1 MIQINDLSFSYGR
14 NKVFDRLTLSLEK
27 GNIYGLLGQNG
38 VGKTTLLKIMAGLL
52 KSEQAACRVNGFH
65 PYKRKPVF
73 LADIYYLP
81 EEPAC
86 PPGTVGELG
95 KNYGIFYP
103 GFKKEKFYS
112 LLDRFEVKPEKRFK
126 DLSAGQQK
134 KAYISYALSLN
145 TGILLLDE
153 PSNGLDIPSKAL
165 FRSIVAGHINEEHIM
180 VISTHQVRD
189 LEHLI
194 DPVIIL
200 DNKGVLLHATV
211 QKITEKVCFVTKS
224 DSDPDALY
232 SEETPLGY
240 AMVKANT
247 CGLDTKVNLEALFN
261 AVLTHKE
268 WFDENFKEFDHE

>member
-1 MIQINDLSFSYGR
+1 MIQISDLSFSYSG
-14 NKVFDRLTLSLEK
+14 NKVFENLTLSMDK
-27 GNIYGLLGQNG
+27 GNVYGLLGQNG
-38 VGKTTLLKIMAGLL
+38 VGKTTLLKIMSGLL
-52 KSEQAACRVNGFH
+52 KSTPAACNVDGFH
-65 PYKRKPVF
+65 PYKRQPAF

-86 PPGTVGELG
+86 PPGTVGDLG

-103 GFKKEKFYS
+103 GFKIEKFYS

-134 KAYISYALSLN
+134 KAHISYALSLN
-145 TGILLLDE
+145 TGILFLDE

-165 FRSIVAGHINEEHIM
+165 FRSIVAGHINDDRIM
-180 VISTHQVRD
+180 VILTHQVRD

-200 DNKGVLLHATV
+200 DHKGVLLNATIAE
-211 QKITEKVCFVTKS
+211 ITEKICFVIKS

-232 SEETPLGY
+232 SEETPMGY
-240 AMVKANT
+240 AMVKANSR
-247 CGLDTKVNLEALFN
+247 GLDTKVNLEALFN
-261 AVLTHKE
+261 AVLKHKD
-268 WFDENFKEFDHE
+268 WFDEHFKRV

>member
-1 MIQINDLSFSYGR
+1 MIQINDLSFSYSR
-14 NKVFDRLTLSLEK
+14 NKVFDSLTLSLEK
-27 GNIYGLLGQNG
+27 GNVYGLLGQNG

-52 KSEQAACRVNGFH
+52 KSEQAACQVNGFH
-65 PYKRKPVF
+65 PYKRQPAF
-73 LADIYYLP
+73 LEDIYYLP

-86 PPGTVGELG
+86 PRGTVAEMG
-95 KNYGIFYP
+95 KNNGVFYP
-103 GFKKEKFYS
+103 GFKMGKFYS

-134 KAYISYALSLN
+134 KAHISYALSLN

-165 FRSIVAGHINEEHIM
+165 FRSIMAGFINDERII

-189 LEHLI
+189 LENLI

-200 DNKGVLLHATV
+200 DNKGVLLHAAI
-211 QKITEKVCFVTKS
+211 QEITEKVCFVTKS

-240 AMVKANT
+240 AMVKANNQA
-247 CGLDTKVNLEALFN
+247 LDTKVNLEALFN

-268 WFDENFKEFDHE
+268 WFDEHFKRV

>member
-1 MIQINDLSFSYGR
+1 MD
-14 NKVFDRLTLSLEK
+14 K
-27 GNIYGLLGQNG
+27 GNVYGLLGQNG
-38 VGKTTLLKIMAGLL
+38 VGKTTLLKIMSGLL
-52 KSEQAACRVNGFH
+52 KSTPAACNVDGFH
-65 PYKRKPVF
+65 PYKRQPAF

-86 PPGTVGELG
+86 PPGTVGDLG

-103 GFKKEKFYS
+103 GFKIEKFYS

-134 KAYISYALSLN
+134 KAHISYALSLN
-145 TGILLLDE
+145 TGILFLDE

-165 FRSIVAGHINEEHIM
+165 FRSIVAGHINDDRIM

-200 DNKGVLLHATV
+200 DHKGVLLNATIAE
-211 QKITEKVCFVTKS
+211 ITEKICFVTKS

-232 SEETPLGY
+232 SEETPMGY
-240 AMVKANT
+240 AMVKANSR
-247 CGLDTKVNLEALFN
+247 GLDTKVNLEALFN
-261 AVLTHKE
+261 AVLKHKD
-268 WFDENFKEFDHE
+268 WFDEHFKRV

>member
-1 MIQINDLSFSYGR
+1 MIQINDLSFNYSR
-14 NKVFDRLTLSLEK
+14 NKVFEHLTLSLEK
-27 GNIYGLLGQNG
+27 GNVYGLLGQNG

-52 KSEQAACRVNGFH
+52 KSEYTACMVNGWN
-65 PYKRKPVF
+65 PYKRQPAF

-95 KNYGIFYP
+95 HNYGTFYP
-103 GFKKEKFYS
+103 GFKIEQFYS
-112 LLDRFEVKPEKRFK
+112 LLERFEVKPEKKFK

-134 KAYISYALSLN
+134 KAHISYALSLN

-165 FRSIVAGHINEEHIM
+165 FRSIVSGYINDDRIM

-189 LEHLI
+189 LENLI

-200 DNKGVLLHATV
+200 DNKEVLLHATI
-211 QKITEKVCFVTKS
+211 QEISEKVCFITKS
-224 DSDPDALY
+224 DNDPEALY
-232 SEETPLGY
+232 TEETPLGY
-240 AMVKANT
+240 AMVKYNT
-247 CGLDTKVNLEALFN
+247 QGLDTKVNLEALFN
-261 AVLTHKE
+261 AVLSHKE
-268 WFDENFKEFDHE
+268 WFNEHFK

>member
-1 MIQINDLSFSYGR
+1 MIQINDLSFNYSR
-14 NKVFDRLTLSLEK
+14 NKVFEHLTLSLEK
-27 GNIYGLLGQNG
+27 GNEYGLLGQNG

-52 KSEQAACRVNGFH
+52 KSERTACMVNGFH
-65 PYKRKPVF
+65 PYKRQPSF

-95 KNYGIFYP
+95 HNYGTFYP
-103 GFKKEKFYS
+103 GFKIEQFYS
-112 LLDRFEVKPEKRFK
+112 LLERFEVKPEKKFK

-134 KAYISYALSLN
+134 KAHISYALSLN

-165 FRSIVAGHINEEHIM
+165 FRSIVSGYINDDRIM

-189 LEHLI
+189 LENLI

-200 DNKGVLLHATV
+200 DNKEVLLHATI
-211 QKITEKVCFVTKS
+211 QEISEKVCFITKS
-224 DSDPDALY
+224 DNDPEALY
-232 SEETPLGY
+232 TEETPLGY
-240 AMVKANT
+240 AMVKSNT
-247 CGLDTKVNLEALFN
+247 QGLDTKVNLEALFN
-261 AVLTHKE
+261 AVLSHKE
-268 WFDENFKEFDHE
+268 WFNEQFKEYDHE

>member
-1 MIQINDLSFSYGR
+1 MIQINDLSFSYSR
-14 NKVFDRLTLSLEK
+14 NKVFDSLTLALEK
-27 GNIYGLLGQNG
+27 GNVYGLLGQNG

-52 KSEQAACRVNGFH
+52 KSDQAACNVNGFH
-65 PYKRKPVF
+65 PYKRQPAF

-86 PPGTVGELG
+86 PPGIVGELG
-95 KNYGIFYP
+95 KNYGTFYP
-103 GFKKEKFYS
+103 GFKMEQFYS
-112 LLDRFEVKPEKRFK
+112 LLDRFEVKPGQKFK

-165 FRSIVAGHINEEHIM
+165 FRSIVAGHINENRIM
-180 VISTHQVRD
+180 VVSTHQVRD

-200 DNKGVLLHATV
+200 DNKGVLLHATI
-211 QKITEKVCFVTKS
+211 QEIAERICFITNS

-232 SEETPLGY
+232 SEETPMGY

-247 CGLDTKVNLEALFN
+247 MGLDTKVNLEALFN
-261 AVLTHKE
+261 AVLKQKE
-268 WFDENFKEFDHE
+268 WFNEHFKVNDHE

>member
-1 MIQINDLSFSYGR
+1 MIQINDLSFNYSR
-14 NKVFDRLTLSLEK
+14 NKVFEHLTLSLEK
-27 GNIYGLLGQNG
+27 GNVYGLLGQNG

-52 KSEQAACRVNGFH
+52 KSEHTACVVNGFH
-65 PYKRKPVF
+65 PYKRQPSF

-95 KNYGIFYP
+95 HNYGTFYP
-103 GFKKEKFYS
+103 GFKIEQFYS
-112 LLDRFEVKPEKRFK
+112 LLERFEVKPEKKFK

-134 KAYISYALSLN
+134 KAHISYALSLN

-165 FRSIVAGHINEEHIM
+165 FRSIVSGYINDDRIM

-189 LEHLI
+189 LENLI

-200 DNKGVLLHATV
+200 DNKEVLLHATI
-211 QKITEKVCFVTKS
+211 QEISEKVCFITKS
-224 DSDPDALY
+224 DSDPEALY
-232 SEETPLGY
+232 TEETPLGY
-240 AMVKANT
+240 AMVKSNT
-247 CGLDTKVNLEALFN
+247 QKLDTKVNLEALFN
-261 AVLTHKE
+261 AVLSHKE
-268 WFDENFKEFDHE
+268 WFNEHFKEYDHE